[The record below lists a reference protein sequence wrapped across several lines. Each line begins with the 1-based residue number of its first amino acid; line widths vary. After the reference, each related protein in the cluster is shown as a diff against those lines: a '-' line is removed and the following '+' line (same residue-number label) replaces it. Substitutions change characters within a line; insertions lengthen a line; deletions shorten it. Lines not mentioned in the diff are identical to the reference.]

1 MSQMFNPLCTRFS
14 MQSQLHPPRTLTTS
28 DTLEW
33 GGSPL
38 QRMCNPLCIRLP
50 MLLQQRRAPWNPK
63 GWHGLPSLT
72 IVFGHRRTRELLVTT
87 PTQVQNATS
96 VIRVKQ
102 GSATRPLALTSLPRS
117 PFEESFGEFE
127 VLVVGVWS
135 PLLEGHPYSVSLFQT
150 FPKLMA

>member
-1 MSQMFNPLCTRFS
+1 MLQDLTSGTTTSNSTFLGLGYNPIPRGGEETPMSQMFNPLCTRFS

-96 VIRVKQ
+96 VTEVKQ
-102 GSATRPLALTSLPRS
+102 GAAYQGLPLRS
-117 PFEESFGEFE
+117 P
-127 VLVVGVWS
+127 
-135 PLLEGHPYSVSLFQT
+135 SVSLRC
-150 FPKLMA
+150 